1 MLKLFGAVLV
11 LSGTGAL
18 HWRISD
24 ARRQEL
30 RALRETAAAL
40 EALARGVQASLA
52 PMPRLLAVHGSG
64 KYADAFFDRVRH
76 LLAAEEEQPFCVCW
90 RLAAEGLPLAPR
102 EREIIVSL
110 GAALG
115 GEEESVL
122 RALQSTVQE
131 LRSALL
137 EKETARRQES
147 RLAGTLCFGGGLL
160 TVILLL

>member
-1 MLKLFGAVLV
+1 MLRLLGAALV
-11 LSGTGAL
+11 LSGAGAL

-24 ARRQEL
+24 TRRQEL

-40 EALARGVQASLA
+40 EVLARGVQASLA
-52 PMPRLLAVHGSG
+52 PMPRLLAARGG
-64 KYADAFFDRVRH
+64 GEYADAFFDRVRH
-76 LLAAEEEQPFCVCW
+76 LLAEEEQPLDVCW
-90 RLAAEGLPLAPR
+90 RRAAEEMLSLGPR
-102 EREIIVSL
+102 ERGILAAL

-122 RALQSTVQE
+122 RALRSTAQE

-137 EKETARRQES
+137 EKEAARRQES
-147 RLAGTLCFGGGLL
+147 RLAGTLCLGGGML